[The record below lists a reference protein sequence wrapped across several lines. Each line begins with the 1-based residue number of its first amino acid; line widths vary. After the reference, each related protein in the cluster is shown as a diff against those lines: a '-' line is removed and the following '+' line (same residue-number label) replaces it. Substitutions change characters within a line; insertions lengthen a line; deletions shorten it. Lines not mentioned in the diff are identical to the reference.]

1 MNKKTIVLQSN
12 FSRLATGFGRTS
24 RTLLRY
30 LQRTGRY
37 ILVEAS
43 NGLPFECEDTKRMP
57 WICHGTAPSPEQQ
70 QQINS
75 IPDAG
80 ERDRQSRAASYGF
93 FGIDQIVEKYRPHG
107 VLLQEDYWA
116 FAGYEGKA
124 WFKRTTPIMW
134 TTADSTP
141 LQREFV
147 DMAQKYEHI
156 YCWASFAE
164 RAFKEKGQNHVKTLH
179 GCIDPT
185 PFFNLGAEK
194 KSLLRQEFSI
204 SEDCF
209 VYGTCSRNQIR
220 KGFPQLISSLAEIKK
235 RNPQKNIKLLL
246 HTSFQEGFD
255 IPFLTKE
262 AGLSPSDVLT
272 TYFCPACKKYE
283 VKPFEGHDQKCRYC
297 GHEKI
302 NTVTIGCAPDD
313 EQLNEI
319 YNLYDCVAHV
329 ANSGGLEYACLESK
343 LCEIPLCTTS
353 YSYGEDAVGEGTGGY
368 ALDWESYTE
377 VGSNFTKAATKISSI
392 VERVEWLMS
401 LSKEE
406 RENIGKQGRQYILD
420 NYSIDVIGKK
430 WEEILDNLPEPDW
443 EKEIPAKNPDYI
455 PPQGLSAENFL
466 LDIFTNVL
474 HEKVDKNTTHIQ
486 NWKVHLEKS
495 NDYKGVLNHF
505 QNIARQQNAQNGQKP
520 VGLEEMLDKDDEGK
534 RICIVAEQSAGD
546 ILILNSLIKRFKALY
561 PEYNLYFFTRPEFF
575 DFVEHLPEVHK
586 VLPYFPALDNI
597 FFLEGR
603 DKHKGFFQAAFYPT
617 SQSQKFLSYQH
628 NDLEHRAEWE
638 IK

>member
-1 MNKKTIVLQSN
+1 MTKKTIVLQSN

-24 RTLLRY
+24 RTLLRH
-30 LQRTGRY
+30 LQRTGKY
-37 ILVEAS
+37 ILVEAA
-43 NGLPFECEDTKRMP
+43 NALPYESEDTKRMP
-57 WICHGTAPSPEQQ
+57 WVCHGTAPSPEQQ
-70 QQINS
+70 QQIGS
-75 IPDAG
+75 IQDAG

-107 VLLQEDYWA
+107 ILLQEDYWG
-116 FAGYEGKA
+116 FAGYEGKP

-141 LQREFV
+141 LQNEFV

-185 PFFNLGAEK
+185 PFFNIGAEK

-204 SEDCF
+204 PENCF
-209 VYGTCSRNQIR
+209 VYGTCSRNQQR

-235 RNPQKNIKLLL
+235 RNPQKNTKLLL
-246 HTSFQEGFD
+246 HTSFQEGFN

-262 AGLSPSDVLT
+262 AGLNPSDVLT

-302 NTVTIGCAPDD
+302 NTVTIGLAPDD

-329 ANSGGLEYACLESK
+329 ANSGGLEYVCLESK

-368 ALDWESYTE
+368 PLDWEAYTE
-377 VGSNFTKAATKISSI
+377 IGSNFQKAATKISSI
-392 VERVEWLMS
+392 VEKVEWLMS

-406 RENIGKQGRQYILD
+406 RQNIGKQGRQYILD

-443 EKEIPAKNPDYI
+443 EKEIPAKNPEYI
-455 PPQGLSAENFL
+455 PPQGLSAEDFL
-466 LDIFTNVL
+466 ISIFTNIL

-495 NDYKGVLNHF
+495 NDYKGVLAHF
-505 QNIARQQNAQNGQKP
+505 QNIARQQNSLNSQKP
-520 VGLEEMLDKDDEGK
+520 VDLADLLDKDDEGK
-534 RICIVAEQSAGD
+534 RLAIVLPEAAGD
-546 ILILNSLIKRFKALY
+546 IIMINSLLKKFKALY
-561 PEYNLYFFTRPEFF
+561 SEFNIYFFTKPEFF
-575 DFVEHLPEVHK
+575 DLLEGHESIFKL
-586 VLPYFPALDNI
+586 LPYSPAIDNM
-597 FFLEGR
+597 FFLTGIK
-603 DKHKGFFQAAFYPT
+603 DHKGCFEIAFFPGNL
-617 SQSQKFLSYQH
+617 SQKTMSYQS
-628 NDLEHRAEWE
+628 NNYPCRAEWLV
-638 IK
+638 